1 MALNAVRQFPGDAAP
16 IAEELLRIIDQAEE
30 TKDHP
35 FKAEDLGDVL
45 FTYALTVPFFPLL
58 QNNFSLNT
66 AALPAGIKIKTAV
79 FVHAVFQAISES
91 AIHSRKS
98 KQDQYAEKEIRRQ
111 QIRAEYRAFVR
122 LLTELHM
129 RYNTA
134 TQIAFEREVSSL
146 VRTIASK
153 A

>member
-1 MALNAVRQFPGDAAP
+1 MTVNAVRQFPGDADP
-16 IAEELLRIIDQAEE
+16 IAEELLKILSETE
-30 TKDHP
+30 KTKDHP
-35 FKAEDLGDVL
+35 FKAEDFGDVL
-45 FTYALTVPFFPLL
+45 FTYALTVPFFSLI
-58 QNNFSLNT
+58 QNFSWNT
-66 AALPAGIKIKTAV
+66 TALPASIKIKTAV

-122 LLTELHM
+122 LLTELHR

-134 TQIAFEREVSSL
+134 TKIAFEREVSSL
-146 VRTIASK
+146 VRTIACK